1 MGLGCLFD
9 NFVSVQDLFNV
20 LLNIF
25 VLNFIGDPSDSFD
38 INGCSFIGQD
48 FEGLEQFF
56 KDLIR
61 LIRGNFLISVH
72 MPDDINNHFSDV
84 FVQDWIIGFSD
95 NVQNGSDNSDKI
107 GIKFPI
113 FLLTFSDF
121 F

>member
-1 MGLGCLFD
+1 
-9 NFVSVQDLFNV
+9 
-20 LLNIF
+20 
-25 VLNFIGDPSDSFD
+25 
-38 INGCSFIGQD
+38 
-48 FEGLEQFF
+48 
-56 KDLIR
+56 
-61 LIRGNFLISVH
+61 